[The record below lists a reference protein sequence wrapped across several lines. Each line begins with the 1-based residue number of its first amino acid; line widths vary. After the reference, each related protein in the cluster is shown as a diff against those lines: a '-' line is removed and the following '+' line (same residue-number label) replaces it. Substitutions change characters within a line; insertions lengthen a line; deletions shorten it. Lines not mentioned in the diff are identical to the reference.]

1 MTKTIPMFSRC
12 VHLDNVSFDFN
23 KVIKELDFKYSKS
36 GRGEPDERKLSSK
49 LTENKDVLNRKKWNW
64 LKKIVNIQLEKYTK
78 GVMKYYNDFEMTTSW
93 FTKTYP
99 NDQSSFHCHKNS
111 MVSCVLYLQ
120 CDINSGDLCF
130 VDYKNDNLFDI
141 PLTEFNIYNSQSF
154 QIKPEP
160 GLIIFFPSQL
170 QHKILKNQST
180 LTRYSLACNF
190 IPVGH
195 IQNKH
200 SDSYI
205 HIKR

>member
-1 MTKTIPMFSRC
+1 MKKTIPMFSRC
-12 VHLDNVSFDFN
+12 VHLDKVNLNFD
-23 KVIKELDFKYSKS
+23 KIIKQLNLKYAKS
-36 GRGEPDERKLSSK
+36 GIGEFDQKKLSTK
-49 LTENKDVLNRKKWNW
+49 LTEEKNVLNHKKWNW
-64 LKKIVNIQLEKYTK
+64 LKKIVNIQLKKYTK
-78 GVMKYYNDFEMTTSW
+78 DVMKYYNDFEMTTSW
-93 FTKTYP
+93 FTKT
-99 NDQSSFHCHKNS
+99 NSEDQSNLHCHKNS

-120 CDINSGDLCF
+120 CDENSGNLCF

-141 PLTEFNIYNSQSF
+141 PTTEFNLYNSQSF

-170 QHKILKNQST
+170 HHKILTNKSN

-195 IQNKH
+195 IQNKN

-205 HIKR
+205 HIKK